1 MPATSTAVE
10 NPGTTTRATT
20 TVRIDVDL
28 TGDHETERDG
38 DTRSGGGSSVA
49 GIIIPIAVVLL
60 AALGAAG
67 WAYMNGLI

>member
-1 MPATSTAVE
+1 M
-10 NPGTTTRATT
+10 
-20 TVRIDVDL
+20 RIDVDL

-38 DTRSGGGSSVA
+38 DTRSVGGSSVA
-49 GIIIPIAVVLL
+49 GIIIPIVVVLL